1 MIKQILNLVGFKTA
15 RRKKAKSLSLP
26 YKKQPK
32 NLVFVVLFLTSFF
45 VVQTVT
51 WLLGATSLPVTAQT
65 PTEVTTPQ
73 TVQNPEA
80 LVEEA
85 RNLYK
90 QQQFPEALN
99 LLEQAVNAFQSQGNS
114 LERAIALDLQGQVYL
129 AQGQPERAAESFS
142 AAATTYEQGNENT
155 DSAIKSR
162 LNQAEALRKAGFYR
176 RSEDVLEQLD
186 DNLTDQ
192 TDAKLRAIAWRSK
205 AITQRLIGD
214 LEKAQTAIEES
225 LKIAEI
231 LPSPDREE
239 NLSAAYLML
248 GNIAKDQGNIAR
260 RQNEI
265 SEAGTQFQE
274 AIANY
279 QKAAETATTPTARI
293 EAQLNQLSTFRDSG
307 QPFTSTDQELLRQV
321 RETIDKLPLAQ
332 TAVYA
337 RINWARMVMEQDNQA
352 NFSAEDIVQ
361 QLAIAI
367 EQARKLKDPR
377 SESYALG
384 QLGELRQK
392 LGQVEQ
398 AQQNTQQALAIA
410 QSIGAGDI
418 AYRWQRQLGQILNA
432 QGKTEGAIAT
442 YKTAVTNLD
451 SIRGDLVS
459 VNPDAQFSFRESVE
473 PVYREYAG
481 LLLQSKD
488 NPENL
493 KEARTAIES
502 LQQAELVNFFR
513 ENCLTADPKSIDE
526 ILAESDQKAALIY
539 PIVLPDSLEVVVT
552 LPGNQLRHTAISKPQ
567 VEVQGIFT
575 RLRQAMIRDGD
586 RSAEPIIVFE
596 PGADKD
602 SYLELAQ
609 QVYNWLVQPFEE
621 DLKASGVETLVFV
634 LDAPLLNL
642 PLSVLYDGEKFL
654 VEKYAIAQTVGLQLL
669 DPKPLAR
676 GELTALT
683 AGLSEER
690 ELTIGNPPQTFK
702 FGALVNVE
710 QELQGIQSEVSG
722 ELILNKEFTSATIQ
736 RAIASAPFPI
746 VHLATHGLF
755 SSNTEE
761 TFILT
766 SDGSLNIDQLNQ
778 LLRGREEGDTKA
790 IELLVL
796 SACETAVGDERAAL
810 GLAGVAVKSG
820 ARSTLATLWQVDDES
835 TAKLMIQLYQ
845 ELKDTTISKA
855 EALRRAQLWLRQQ
868 DSKYESPYYW
878 APFILVGNWL

>member
-1 MIKQILNLVGFKTA
+1 M
-15 RRKKAKSLSLP
+15 
-26 YKKQPK
+26 
-32 NLVFVVLFLTSFF
+32 
-45 VVQTVT
+45 
-51 WLLGATSLPVTAQT
+51 
-65 PTEVTTPQ
+65 
-73 TVQNPEA
+73 
-80 LVEEA
+80 
-85 RNLYK
+85 
-90 QQQFPEALN
+90 
-99 LLEQAVNAFQSQGNS
+99 
-114 LERAIALDLQGQVYL
+114 
-129 AQGQPERAAESFS
+129 
-142 AAATTYEQGNENT
+142 
-155 DSAIKSR
+155 
-162 LNQAEALRKAGFYR
+162 
-176 RSEDVLEQLD
+176 
-186 DNLTDQ
+186 
-192 TDAKLRAIAWRSK
+192 
-205 AITQRLIGD
+205 
-214 LEKAQTAIEES
+214 
-225 LKIAEI
+225 
-231 LPSPDREE
+231 
-239 NLSAAYLML
+239 
-248 GNIAKDQGNIAR
+248 
-260 RQNEI
+260 
-265 SEAGTQFQE
+265 
-274 AIANY
+274 
-279 QKAAETATTPTARI
+279 
-293 EAQLNQLSTFRDSG
+293 
-307 QPFTSTDQELLRQV
+307 
-321 RETIDKLPLAQ
+321 
-332 TAVYA
+332 
-337 RINWARMVMEQDNQA
+337 
-352 NFSAEDIVQ
+352 
-361 QLAIAI
+361 
-367 EQARKLKDPR
+367 
-377 SESYALG
+377 
-384 QLGELRQK
+384 
-392 LGQVEQ
+392 
-398 AQQNTQQALAIA
+398 
-410 QSIGAGDI
+410 
-418 AYRWQRQLGQILNA
+418 
-432 QGKTEGAIAT
+432 
-442 YKTAVTNLD
+442 
-451 SIRGDLVS
+451 
-459 VNPDAQFSFRESVE
+459 
-473 PVYREYAG
+473 
-481 LLLQSKD
+481 
-488 NPENL
+488 

-552 LPGNQLRHTAISKPQ
+552 LPGNQLRHTAISKPR

-766 SDGSLNIDQLNQ
+766 SDGSLNIDQLKQ
-778 LLRGREEGDTKA
+778 LLQGREEGDTKA

-855 EALRRAQLWLRQQ
+855 EALRRAQLWLMQQ